1 MIDNLAQIMVG
12 APPCICSWHPALH
25 DIPSPVAKQI
35 PSPKKKNCGISV
47 GDHLTPEDLKY
58 AS

>member
-35 PSPKKKNCGISV
+35 PSPK
-47 GDHLTPEDLKY
+47 
-58 AS
+58 